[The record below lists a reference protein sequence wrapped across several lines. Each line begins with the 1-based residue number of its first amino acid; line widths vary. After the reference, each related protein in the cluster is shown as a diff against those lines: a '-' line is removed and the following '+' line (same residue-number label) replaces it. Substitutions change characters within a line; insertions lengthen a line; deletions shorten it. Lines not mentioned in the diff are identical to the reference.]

1 MEEIMLLRCSNSQ
14 CSINRYYKT
23 SMPRLG
29 SIGSAW
35 NHVPLSEQLRQ
46 NNMFRHVPVSERL
59 SHVSTNHETR
69 VRIPVGA
76 NFSLHSVQML
86 QNSTNGKLVTQL
98 AEEIMFLG
106 AQTSPQCSINRYC
119 KTTMQFS
126 PLNYDFVTPDT
137 KRC

>member
-1 MEEIMLLRCSNSQ
+1 MEDNNAVQSLKLWFCHSRYKKNAENGSNFQIYGGENTNYWNMEEIMHLRCSNSQ

-35 NHVPLSEQLRQ
+35 NHVPLSEQLSQ

-86 QNSTNGKLVTQL
+86 QNSTNGKLVT
-98 AEEIMFLG
+98 
-106 AQTSPQCSINRYC
+106 
-119 KTTMQFS
+119 
-126 PLNYDFVTPDT
+126 
-137 KRC
+137 